1 MGEIAYCKCPCKECG
16 NNIEFP
22 AYAARTTVPCPHC
35 GQWTELLLPETV
47 VERKRMDL
55 GTIAI
60 ICCALLVA
68 GYALWMQFHK
78 KPAEDD
84 SVRAPVVKVVPKPV
98 AKVVVVPTNLPPT
111 NVPPPIVVT
120 QAVVQAPVTPTKP
133 KSPDDLKIG
142 KVELEK
148 TPGNSLVYAVG
159 TVKNNSDW
167 QRFGVK
173 IELDLL
179 DAKGDKIGNS
189 QDYKDILEPHQDW
202 QFRALI
208 PNKRTA
214 SAKVT
219 SLKEQD

>member
-1 MGEIAYCKCPCKECG
+1 MGDIAYCKCPCKECG

-22 AYAARTTVPCPHC
+22 AFAARTTVPCPHC
-35 GQWTELLLPETV
+35 GQWTELLLPETT
-47 VERKRMDL
+47 VERKGMDA

-68 GYALWMQFHK
+68 GWAFWMQFRK
-78 KPAEDD
+78 KPAEDQ
-84 SVRAPVVKVVPKPV
+84 SAPAPVVKVAPEAGGKSGGGVPS
-98 AKVVVVPTNLPPT
+98 
-111 NVPPPIVVT
+111 NVPPPLVVT
-120 QAVVQAPVTPTKP
+120 QAVVQAPVKPSKP
-133 KSPDDLKIG
+133 KSPDDLAIG

-173 IELDLL
+173 VELDLL
-179 DAKGDKIGNS
+179 DAKGGKIGTS
-189 QDYKDILEPHQDW
+189 QDYKDILEPRQDW

-208 PNKRTA
+208 PDKRTS

-219 SLKEQD
+219 SLKEQE